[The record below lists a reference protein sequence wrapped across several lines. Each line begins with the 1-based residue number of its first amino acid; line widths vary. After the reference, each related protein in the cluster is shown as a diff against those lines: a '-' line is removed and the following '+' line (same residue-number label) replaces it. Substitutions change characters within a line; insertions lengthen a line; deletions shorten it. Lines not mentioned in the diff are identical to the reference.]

1 MGLTHIQTEKHII
14 GYILT
19 SLKNTSMIIIPS
31 LMYIFIITMN
41 KNFFNEFVLEVNNA
55 DEFLSKLKSNNILG
69 GLKLDDNKILVCA
82 TEMNTEEEIEEY
94 VKLV

>member
-1 MGLTHIQTEKHII
+1 MTQTSK
-14 GYILT
+14 L
-19 SLKNTSMIIIPS
+19 P
-31 LMYIFIITMN
+31 
-41 KNFFNEFVLEVNNA
+41 V
-55 DEFLSKLKSNNILG
+55 EFLSKLKSNNILG

>member
-1 MGLTHIQTEKHII
+1 MAHSLAEKLSEK
-14 GYILT
+14 GYKVL
-19 SLKNTSMIIIPS
+19 
-31 LMYIFIITMN
+31 N

-69 GLKLDDNKILVCA
+69 GLKLDDNKILVCT